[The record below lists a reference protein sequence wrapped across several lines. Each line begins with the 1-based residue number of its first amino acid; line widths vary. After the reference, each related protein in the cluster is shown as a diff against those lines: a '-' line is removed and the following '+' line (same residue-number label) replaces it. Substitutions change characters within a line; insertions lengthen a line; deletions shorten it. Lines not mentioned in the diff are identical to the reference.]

1 MTTSQ
6 RHLFL
11 AYSTYTS
18 DAQTFNS
25 WYDQVHIPQVLSA
38 PGLTHAQR
46 FVLADTKPMPGVN
59 SPNLGHLAYYELE
72 GDAALFRNEVKR
84 LLMSGEMVIP
94 DFMVQPFK
102 TLIMKPVSEIFH
114 APGAEGY
121 KPTADRHLFMAF
133 SDHTGDD
140 ETFDRWYDTVHIPQV
155 LSAPGL
161 VRAQRFATADV
172 KPMPGVVTPELGH
185 LALYELEGDAL
196 PFRNEVKRLL
206 MSGEM
211 VIPDFMVQPFTT
223 MIMAPV
229 SDVAYATAVIS

>member
-1 MTTSQ
+1 MTDSQ

-18 DAQTFNS
+18 DAQTFND
-25 WYDQVHIPQVLSA
+25 WYDEVHIPQVLGA

-46 FVLADTKPMPGVN
+46 FVLADTKPLPGVN
-59 SPNLGHLAYYELE
+59 SPDLGHLAYYELE
-72 GDAALFRNEVKR
+72 GDPALFRNEVKR

-102 TLIMKPVSEIFH
+102 TLIMKPVSDVFLATGIDHYE
-114 APGAEGY
+114 
-121 KPTADRHLFMAF
+121 PTADRHLFMAF
-133 SDHTGDD
+133 SEHTGDD
-140 ETFDRWYDTVHIPQV
+140 DTFNRWYDEVHVPQV

-161 VRAQRFATADV
+161 VRAQRFEMADV

-196 PFRNEVKRLL
+196 PFRSEVKRLL

-211 VIPDFMVQPFTT
+211 VIPEFMVQPMTT

-229 SDVAYATAVIS
+229 SGVAHATAVSS

>member
-18 DAQTFNS
+18 DAQTFND
-25 WYDQVHIPQVLSA
+25 WYDHVHIPQVLSA

-46 FVLADTKPMPGVN
+46 FVAADTKPLPGMK
-59 SPNLGHLAYYELE
+59 SLDLGHLAYYELE
-72 GDAALFRNEVKR
+72 GDAAVFRNEVKR
-84 LLMSGEMVIP
+84 LLMSREMVIP

-114 APGAEGY
+114 APGAEDY
-121 KPTADRHLFMAF
+121 TPTADRRVFTAF
-133 SDHTGDD
+133 SHHTGDD
-140 ETFDRWYDTVHIPQV
+140 ATFDRWYDTVHIPQ
-155 LSAPGL
+155 LLAAPGL
-161 VRAQRFATADV
+161 VRAQRFVMADV

-196 PFRNEVKRLL
+196 PFRNEVNRLL

-211 VIPDFMVQPFTT
+211 VIPEFVALPFNT
-223 MIMAPV
+223 MIMDPV
-229 SDVAYATAVIS
+229 SDVAHAAASIA